1 MILRTQL
8 WLGIVLL
15 VGMAHCQDEDYGGD
29 MGSASAGNSDDIYD
43 PTQLEIEVETEM
55 QQHRNSLDEEH
66 TEGSYA
72 MEQDMMSTMRPLES
86 RLNTMA
92 PYSEENTAAKMMED
106 APTQKRVSKVDAA
119 AGQSRDYYYD
129 TSEDEMMAST
139 TARVATTLIPE
150 YVRQAKAERFPQRE
164 HQEHDISEYVEEE
177 ATKSTEEEHPPIDV
191 TYQVEQQQPVPQ
203 AQVQVQQLPSSSKPQ
218 SFKYSTEDEY
228 YDDPA
233 EVKPHPTAATSEEP
247 LPVLRARFGGFP
259 WPSTTQAPGPVT
271 APATTSSAS
280 PVSTTI
286 PTTTSP
292 RKQAKHIHVPGG
304 VKAEL
309 LPADQLRNY
318 IKDVYIRMP
327 LAVIV
332 DPSSASLE
340 QAKRLYID
348 ALQDK
353 NIDIKIVL
361 VTLNGAG
368 MFLHNT
374 I

>member
-1 MILRTQL
+1 M
-8 WLGIVLL
+8 GVVLL
-15 VGMAHCQDEDYGGD
+15 MGLVICPRRVLAQDEDYGGD
-29 MGSASAGNSDDIYD
+29 MGSVSAGSSDDIYD

-55 QQHRNSLDEEH
+55 QQHRNTLDEEH

-72 MEQDMMSTMRPLES
+72 MEQDMMSTIRPLES

-92 PYSEENTAAKMMED
+92 PYSEENTAAEMMED
-106 APTQKRVSKVDAA
+106 APTQKRISKVDVA
-119 AGQSRDYYYD
+119 AGQSKDYYYD
-129 TSEDEMMAST
+129 TSEDELMAST

-164 HQEHDISEYVEEE
+164 HQEHDISEYVSEEE
-177 ATKSTEEEHPPIDV
+177 ATKSTEEEHPIDV
-191 TYQVEQQQPVPQ
+191 TYQVEQHQPVPQ
-203 AQVQVQQLPSSSKPQ
+203 AQVQQLPSPSKPQ

-228 YDDPA
+228 YDDQA
-233 EVKPHPTAATSEEP
+233 EVKAHPTAATSPEP

-259 WPSTTQAPGPVT
+259 WPSSTQAPGPVT
-271 APATTSSAS
+271 APATSSPA
-280 PVSTTI
+280 STTT

-304 VKAEL
+304 VKPEL

-353 NIDIKIVL
+353 NIDIRIVL
-361 VTLNGAG
+361 VTLNEAG
-368 MFLHNT
+368 MVDHKVL
-374 I
+374 